1 MFFSS
6 LARSLAL
13 ITTSVAIFIVA
24 GSLYD
29 FPKAC
34 FDRHVFGACV
44 QAQYNALTLYSG
56 FKSGSV
62 LGNGVNWNDPRIIHH
77 WSN

>member
-6 LARSLAL
+6 LARSFVLVSSA
-13 ITTSVAIFIVA
+13 VAIFIVA

-34 FDRHVFGACV
+34 FDRHVIGACA
-44 QAQYNALTLYSG
+44 QAQYHELFSG
-56 FKSGSV
+56 SKPWSV
-62 LGNGVNWNDPRIIHH
+62 LGHGVNWDDPRIIHH